1 MLQGVTSTVVDTGK
15 APVTQPQVQHQKPTN
30 YDPLST
36 QIDFDSLAYQCSRMY
51 DYHTHSWVETGV
63 TKEDI
68 VGKKPT
74 DAMEV
79 SSKPASGNS

>member
-1 MLQGVTSTVVDTGK
+1 MLQGVTSTIVDTGK

-36 QIDFDSLAYQCSRMY
+36 QIDLDSLAYQCSRIY
-51 DYHTHSWVETGV
+51 DYHTHSWIETGV

-68 VGKKPT
+68 VGKNPT
-74 DAMEV
+74 DVMEA
-79 SSKPASGNS
+79 SSKPASENS

>member
-1 MLQGVTSTVVDTGK
+1 MLQGVTSTIVDTGK

-36 QIDFDSLAYQCSRMY
+36 QIDLDSLAYQCSRIY
-51 DYHTHSWVETGV
+51 DYHTHSWIETGV

-74 DAMEV
+74 DVMEA
-79 SSKPASGNS
+79 SSKPASENS

>member
-1 MLQGVTSTVVDTGK
+1 MLQGVTSTFVETSTNK
-15 APVTQPQVQHQKPTN
+15 TPVTPPQIQHQKPTN

-36 QIDFDSLAYQCSRMY
+36 HIDMDSLAYQCSRLY

-68 VGKKPT
+68 IGKKAT
-74 DAMEV
+74 NALEV
-79 SSKPASGNS
+79 SSEKSNE